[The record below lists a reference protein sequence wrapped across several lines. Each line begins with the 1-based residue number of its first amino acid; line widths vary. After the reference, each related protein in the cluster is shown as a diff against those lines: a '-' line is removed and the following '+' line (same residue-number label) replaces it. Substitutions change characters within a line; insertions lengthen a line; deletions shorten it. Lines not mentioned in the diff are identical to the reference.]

1 MLRILE
7 TGVNVPFAVSFKDFC
22 KSPSRV
28 LCLLLLLWISV
39 RVLLVFFF
47 TLSFK
52 DFCKGSLT
60 VPLWGSFTGILKT
73 SGVRNL
79 EGSI

>member
-1 MLRILE
+1 M
-7 TGVNVPFAVSFKDFC
+7 V
-22 KSPSRV
+22 
-28 LCLLLLLWISV
+28 
-39 RVLLVFFF
+39 FF

-52 DFCKGSLT
+52 DFCKGSLR